1 MIWDLRIDALAYGGS
16 GVGRHAGKAVFVPFT
31 APGDLIRCR
40 IVREKK
46 RFAEGELLELIEP
59 SAERREPPCP
69 VFGACG
75 GCQWQHLTY
84 ETQIRWK
91 EEIFADTLRRQGGA
105 EGDFPR
111 HLVPSSDEW
120 NYRSRVQFKCRQT
133 VDGFVMG
140 FYRRGSHYVVDVE
153 NCPITAAPLN
163 EALRLFRRWLPQ
175 SPCPERIPQVDMAVD
190 DENRI
195 RIVVHVLGS
204 DYAALRDFLAPL
216 AEDAGFAL
224 FFQAGRKDT
233 LVPVTGDEDLHI
245 RPVHGAD
252 LRLAYGPGGFAQVN
266 LEQNRHLVEGVIA
279 AAGLTGE
286 EKVLD
291 LFCGMGNFSL
301 PLARKA
307 KEVVGVED
315 FEPSIEKARENAR
328 KNGVRN
334 ASFHPRTAE
343 GAANDLAGPGEFDL
357 VLLDP
362 PRTGAYEVVKDLLSV
377 RPPKIIYVSCD
388 PPTLAR
394 DLKPLLHG
402 GYRLVFATPF
412 DLFPQTCHT
421 ESLSFLTR
429 RD

>member
-1 MIWDLRIDALAYGGS
+1 
-16 GVGRHAGKAVFVPFT
+16 
-31 APGDLIRCR
+31 
-40 IVREKK
+40 
-46 RFAEGELLELIEP
+46 
-59 SAERREPPCP
+59 
-69 VFGACG
+69 
-75 GCQWQHLTY
+75 
-84 ETQIRWK
+84 
-91 EEIFADTLRRQGGA
+91 
-105 EGDFPR
+105 
-111 HLVPSSDEW
+111 
-120 NYRSRVQFKCRQT
+120 
-133 VDGFVMG
+133 
-140 FYRRGSHYVVDVE
+140 
-153 NCPITAAPLN
+153 
-163 EALRLFRRWLPQ
+163 
-175 SPCPERIPQVDMAVD
+175 MAVD

-334 ASFHPRTAE
+334 ASFHARTAE
-343 GAANDLAGPGEFDL
+343 GATNDLAGPGEFDL